1 MAILRRERK
10 GDGTRVVLYR
20 ANRESGRFDL
30 TASSLYGKVVPLR
43 PQSFDSLRSS
53 VTGCSM
59 GRASLCSLAGAGI
72 GFLVGFFMVLIVAG
86 ASPARDTTAIAMFA
100 GIFLTGAG
108 AIAGAIVGG
117 MAEFL
122 TRTDQTKA
130 VQLQRE
136 SESEA

>member
-1 MAILRRERK
+1 
-10 GDGTRVVLYR
+10 
-20 ANRESGRFDL
+20 
-30 TASSLYGKVVPLR
+30 
-43 PQSFDSLRSS
+43 
-53 VTGCSM
+53 M